1 MNILELNDDIL
12 SVVPKFQA
20 GGIAG
25 SGYQVSV
32 WMCKAH
38 NCSTLSGVEIS
49 MYMHLNRNLVL
60 SLQVLLD
67 VTVGRPLLQVD
78 ICTVGS

>member
-1 MNILELNDDIL
+1 MRQIVSKILNRLCPLDSLRYRYSVDIFDIL

-20 GGIAG
+20 GGVAG
-25 SGYQVSV
+25 SAYQVPV

-49 MYMHLNRNLVL
+49 
-60 SLQVLLD
+60 
-67 VTVGRPLLQVD
+67 
-78 ICTVGS
+78 